1 MKHMRQQLREIPM
14 GRRVVGF
21 QDAVNDLGTHRICGV
36 QVTYSRQAVW
46 QVLIGKSLSKNLMK
60 RIVLFRPDLLLLSF
74 VSDEAKDLARKL
86 GWDEARTRRTTTL
99 GRDKAEKNFGL
110 LVGKGDEAPLAE
122 GSEGV
127 RQIAKDG
134 GEEAVP

>member
-36 QVTYSRQAVW
+36 QVTYSRQAVY

-74 VSDEAKDLARKL
+74 VSDEAKDLAQKL
-86 GWDEARTRRTTTL
+86 GWDEARTRKTTTL
-99 GRDKAEKNFGL
+99 GRDEAEKNFGSR
-110 LVGKGDEAPLAE
+110 VGKGGETHLPAGFE
-122 GSEGV
+122 GA
-127 RQIAKDG
+127 RQIAKTG
-134 GEEAVP
+134 AMA